1 MKLLTVYA
9 CLQSVFLLLSDPAIQ
24 AKLTYACAGD
34 LGRSFQ
40 QPKRPSLNLYRER
53 SSLDEV
59 RLQSQVST
67 PTTAIELPPCCSIC
81 ICLVQPRPTPAD
93 EHDGYSASKYYS
105 TFQEPGKKEHAT
117 HGSAGDLAALDQV
130 EDPERA
136 VRHFVTQST

>member
-1 MKLLTVYA
+1 MA
-9 CLQSVFLLLSDPAIQ
+9 NEDQFANADEMNHES
-24 AKLTYACAGD
+24 D

-40 QPKRPSLNLYRER
+40 RPKRPSLNLYRER
-53 SSLDEV
+53 SSLDE
-59 RLQSQVST
+59 
-67 PTTAIELPPCCSIC
+67 
-81 ICLVQPRPTPAD
+81 PRPTPAD

-136 VRHFVTQST
+136 SKLNRPAMTSSKPGRSDIEEALAKNPNTTTASTTTTSYSVKNGNA

>member
-1 MKLLTVYA
+1 MVNEDQFANADELNYA
-9 CLQSVFLLLSDPAIQ
+9 S
-24 AKLTYACAGD
+24 D

-53 SSLDEV
+53 SSLDE
-59 RLQSQVST
+59 
-67 PTTAIELPPCCSIC
+67 
-81 ICLVQPRPTPAD
+81 PRPTPAD

-136 VRHFVTQST
+136 SKLLNRPAMTSSKPGRSDIEEVLAKNPNTTTSSTTTTSYSVKNGNA

>member
-1 MKLLTVYA
+1 MKLQQ
-9 CLQSVFLLLSDPAIQ
+9 CLL
-24 AKLTYACAGD
+24 YACAGD

-40 QPKRPSLNLYRER
+40 RPNRPSLNLYRER

-59 RLQSQVST
+59 RSQNQVLT
-67 PTTAIELPPCCSIC
+67 PTTAAELPPCCSAG

-105 TFQEPGKKEHAT
+105 SFQEPGKKEHAT

-136 VRHFVTQST
+136 VRLFVMSVIHT